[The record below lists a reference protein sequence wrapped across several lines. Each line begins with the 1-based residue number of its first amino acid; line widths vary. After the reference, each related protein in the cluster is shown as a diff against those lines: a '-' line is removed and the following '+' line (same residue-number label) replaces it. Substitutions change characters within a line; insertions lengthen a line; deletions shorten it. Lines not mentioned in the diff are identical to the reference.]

1 MGGFGGEGEREGVW
15 SREDENKERSKRK
28 RGVGVGRKGGGGL
41 GWRLHLGAVGHLRVG
56 GGGKV
61 GEEGNSELWVRHM
74 GLSW

>member
-1 MGGFGGEGEREGVW
+1 MW
-15 SREDENKERSKRK
+15 SRGDENKERSKRE

-41 GWRLHLGAVGHLRVG
+41 GWRLHLGAVGHPRVD

-61 GEEGNSELWVRHM
+61 GEECNSKLWFRQV